1 VLIFSIAGFPSFLLP
16 SFGLEPAMLNT
27 PPPSFVPHLSPQ
39 PGDHPSPD
47 PGFPASVRRR
57 PSNVRTRG
65 GQPCNRNAFKHGLF
79 ARKNATPLTY
89 LSDSIRIQQ
98 KGLESVPTVLNQA
111 ILTLREHIANLFE
124 SSQQATG
131 FQSIM
136 AAQRPIL
143 RLLNLFIRAQK
154 ALAHHQQP
162 LRQLQLA
169 ASHALDLIRYDFHSS
184 GIRRDADS
192 FREKNKLS
200 DLNSPTIRKEFFS
213 SNSDYPS
220 PFLTSRQWEFLEPLI
235 PPSEHAGQPGRPQ
248 ADPHALLDATFWKFA
263 HHARWQDL
271 PPGSPP
277 MLTCRR
283 YYRRLFLS
291 GRLYTLYSA
300 LYKDLLS
307 TAKVDLGSLVD
318 QGCFAVA
325 GNALVLHPGLDETWQ
340 LRTTLL
346 FLQQAW
352 QVSRRI
358 LLEKDQHNRR
368 HFPIFPER

>member
-1 VLIFSIAGFPSFLLP
+1 
-16 SFGLEPAMLNT
+16 MLNT
-27 PPPSFVPHLSPQ
+27 PSPSFVPHLSPQ
-39 PGDHPSPD
+39 PGSPASPD
-47 PGFPASVRRR
+47 PGFPALVRRR
-57 PSNVRTRG
+57 LSNVRTRG
-65 GQPCNRNAFKHGLF
+65 GQPSNRNAFKHGLF
-79 ARKNATPLTY
+79 ARKNPTPLTY

-98 KGLESVPTVLNQA
+98 KELESVPAVLSQV
-111 ILTLREHIANLFE
+111 ILTLREHIAVLFE

-131 FQSIM
+131 LHDIL
-136 AAQRPIL
+136 AAHRPIL

-154 ALAHHQQP
+154 ALARHQQP

-184 GIRRDADS
+184 GITRDAYS

-200 DLNSPTIRKEFFS
+200 DLNSPTSRKDFFS
-213 SNSDYPS
+213 SNSDYPLI
-220 PFLTSRQWEFLEPLI
+220 FLTSRQWEVLEPLI
-235 PPSEHAGQPGRPQ
+235 PPSENILPSPAGQGSGVRLSGRPA
-248 ADPHALLDATFWKFA
+248 ADPLPILDAIFWKFA

-300 LYKDLLS
+300 LYKDLHS
-307 TAKVDLGSLVD
+307 TTELDLPSLVD
-318 QGCFAVA
+318 QGCFLIESH
-325 GNALVLHPGLDETWQ
+325 ALVLRPGLDETWQ
-340 LRTTLL
+340 LRTALL
-346 FLQQAW
+346 FMQQAW

-358 LLEKDQHNRR
+358 IREKGQQHRR
-368 HFPIFPER
+368 HLPHFSYPLRLS